1 MLASLANQLASDL
14 ESLRRA
20 DRLRSCPA
28 VAGSSRIQVTLDG
41 NDLLSF
47 CSNDYLGLACH
58 PNLQKAA
65 SAAIARSGL
74 GAGSARLVAG
84 NLPDHRSLER
94 TIATLVRLPSA
105 LLFPTGYQANL
116 GVLTALAGPQDL
128 IVADRAVHASLI
140 DGCRLSRAKL
150 ALYPHLDLGVAE
162 NHLQRLGPK
171 ARRRILVTESLFS
184 MDGDI
189 APLSELASI
198 STAYDA
204 ALLVDEAHSIGTF
217 GPSGAGLCAQQ
228 GVIPDILVGTLGK
241 AVGASGAFAA
251 GTGDLCHYLVNRARS
266 FIFTTALPPCIAASA
281 EAAIH
286 IISSSE
292 GDDRRLLLRALITHL
307 RTKLSLPPNQTP
319 SPILPVIL
327 GSDSAAVLASAYLRN
342 KGFLVP
348 AFRPP
353 TVRDGTSRLR
363 ITLSALHKLE
373 DVSSLADALLSCL
386 RT

>member
-1 MLASLANQLASDL
+1 
-14 ESLRRA
+14 
-20 DRLRSCPA
+20 
-28 VAGSSRIQVTLDG
+28 
-41 NDLLSF
+41 
-47 CSNDYLGLACH
+47 
-58 PNLQKAA
+58 
-65 SAAIARSGL
+65 
-74 GAGSARLVAG
+74 
-84 NLPDHRSLER
+84 
-94 TIATLVRLPSA
+94 
-105 LLFPTGYQANL
+105 
-116 GVLTALAGPQDL
+116 
-128 IVADRAVHASLI
+128 
-140 DGCRLSRAKL
+140 
-150 ALYPHLDLGVAE
+150 
-162 NHLQRLGPK
+162 
-171 ARRRILVTESLFS
+171 

-292 GDDRRLLLRALITHL
+292 GDDRRILLRALITHL

>member
-1 MLASLANQLASDL
+1 VLASLANQLASDL

-292 GDDRRLLLRALITHL
+292 GDDRRILLRALITHL

>member
-116 GVLTALAGPQDL
+116 GVLTALTGPQDL

-292 GDDRRLLLRALITHL
+292 GDDRRILLRALITHL

>member
-292 GDDRRLLLRALITHL
+292 GDDRRILLRALITHL